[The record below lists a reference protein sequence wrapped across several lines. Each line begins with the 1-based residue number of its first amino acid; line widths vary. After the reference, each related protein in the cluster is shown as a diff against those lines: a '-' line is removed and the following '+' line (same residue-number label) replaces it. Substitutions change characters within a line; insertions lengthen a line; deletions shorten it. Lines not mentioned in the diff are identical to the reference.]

1 MKPNNYQGEHQDCGE
16 VCQAAKSGT
25 VDDVRADHDGRP
37 HHRRYTIDYQ
47 QVQDK
52 TEKMNY

>member
-37 HHRRYTIDYQ
+37 HHRRDTIDYQ

-52 TEKMNY
+52 TEKNYY